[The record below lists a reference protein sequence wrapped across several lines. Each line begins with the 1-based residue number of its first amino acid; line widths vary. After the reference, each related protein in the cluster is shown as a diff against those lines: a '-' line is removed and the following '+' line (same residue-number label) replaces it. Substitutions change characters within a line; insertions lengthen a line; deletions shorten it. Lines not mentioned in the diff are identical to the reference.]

1 MEFTKTHV
9 SLEKWR
15 VSSDTQ
21 NKHDVR
27 AQFRFNRL
35 SAAMANSIV
44 SIVSVVHGSLTT
56 SPTVGQTTTEL
67 ANLPLNIMSN
77 ATNPRNK
84 RSWRF

>member
-1 MEFTKTHV
+1 
-9 SLEKWR
+9 
-15 VSSDTQ
+15 
-21 NKHDVR
+21 VR

-84 RSWRF
+84 RSSWRF